1 MEMFIQ
7 RKTICPFQTIHD
19 HSHACVHDVANTE
32 MSSQTLLGLKVFID
46 PHERLSVAHGKEE

>member
-1 MEMFIQ
+1 MFIQ

-19 HSHACVHDVANTE
+19 HSHECVHDVANTE

-46 PHERLSVAHGKEE
+46 PHERLSVAHGKEG